1 MVASLP
7 VARERLFGPISAA
20 AAILALLFGAGCA
33 TDIARKGS
41 VYQHRRHG
49 YTIGVPESHWEPIG
63 VDGAVLAF
71 RSAEGDFMSMMS
83 RCRGTAAPAALL
95 ARRLLIGLDE
105 RALRQA
111 GPVLIEGRNGW
122 GQVLDARFE
131 NRAVRIKTITVV
143 ADACVIDWVL
153 VSPGDFA
160 VAERSFDGWWS
171 TFRGERASSVGAGGT
186 P

>member
-1 MVASLP
+1 MR
-7 VARERLFGPISAA
+7 ARLSTPLFAA
-20 AAILALLFGAGCA
+20 AAILALLLGAGCVA
-33 TDIARKGS
+33 DITRKGS

-49 YTIGVPESHWEPIG
+49 YTIGVPEARWERIG

-83 RCRGTAAPAALL
+83 RCRETAAPVALL

-105 RALRQA
+105 RVLRQA
-111 GPVLIEGRNGW
+111 GPVLIEARNGW

-143 ADACVIDWVL
+143 VDACVIDWVL

-160 VAERSFDGWWS
+160 VAEHSFDRWWS
-171 TFRGERASSVGAGGT
+171 TFYGEGASAVSAGGS